1 MQAGSLRRASALL
14 FFCALPHGCVYLNSV
29 YNAKRVFSAAEN
41 ARWAGRDT
49 TLEEMYADVVDKATR
64 AYAADPEGKW
74 ADDALYLVG
83 LAHLRRG
90 ELEDARTALIATTSL
105 TADSVL
111 HASARMY
118 LGAVEVAAG
127 ELGLGLEF
135 LDEAIGD
142 VTERRVRGE
151 GYLWRARALLQLGRI
166 ELGWDDLDRAAEAD
180 DRYRVPAD
188 LERLIWGV
196 RYDDTDRAF
205 RGVQGLLHSSG
216 ARRFGDSI
224 RFLVEHAAAEWGPSV
239 AVGLL
244 AHAESAPW
252 SRSER
257 DRLLMQRAYFAHAA
271 GDTTQA
277 VADALR
283 VGGGVGSIADSARVT
298 VARWRLE
305 VSQLAQLPEIR
316 SLLLPAV
323 SSERAREIINSIRRI
338 RFLVDRALDG
348 DRLGFFAAA
357 QESRDVL
364 TAYVLAVALFQAY
377 ADLDPGSP
385 WVGKALLSALPL
397 TADATEQTAIES
409 RIGALPVDAYVRYAR
424 RGVRDGSLGPLE
436 AELQRMLDSL
446 LTTME
451 ADLVQRR
458 LLVSDP
464 ARPDTT
470 EAPTR

>member
-1 MQAGSLRRASALL
+1 M
-14 FFCALPHGCVYLNSV
+14 
-29 YNAKRVFSAAEN
+29 
-41 ARWAGRDT
+41 GR
-49 TLEEMYADVVDKATR
+49 
-64 AYAADPEGKW
+64 
-74 ADDALYLVG
+74 
-83 LAHLRRG
+83 
-90 ELEDARTALIATTSL
+90 
-105 TADSVL
+105 
-111 HASARMY
+111 
-118 LGAVEVAAG
+118 
-127 ELGLGLEF
+127 
-135 LDEAIGD
+135 
-142 VTERRVRGE
+142 
-151 GYLWRARALLQLGRI
+151 
-166 ELGWDDLDRAAEAD
+166 
-180 DRYRVPAD
+180 
-188 LERLIWGV
+188 
-196 RYDDTDRAF
+196 
-205 RGVQGLLHSSG
+205 SG

-224 RFLVEHAAAEWGPSV
+224 RFLVERAAAEWGPSV
-239 AVGLL
+239 TVGLL
-244 AHAESAPW
+244 AYAESAPW

-277 VADALR
+277 VDDALL

-323 SSERAREIINSIRRI
+323 GSARAREIINSIRRV
-338 RFLVDRALDG
+338 RYLVDRALDG

-364 TAYVLAVALFQAY
+364 RAPVLAVALFQAY

-397 TADATEQTAIES
+397 TADATERRAIDR

-436 AELQRMLDSL
+436 VELQRMLDSL

-451 ADLVQRR
+451 SDLVQRR
-458 LLVSDP
+458 LLASDP
-464 ARPDTT
+464 NRPDTT
-470 EAPTR
+470 TVPPR